1 MGFGS
6 ISPNMLMSFQYGL
19 NIIPSERDQ
28 LYYLNLESGNSGLSS
43 YRIPALFESI
53 YSTCLSPSLINFYT
67 NFQLSVFSLGSL
79 TGQP

>member
-28 LYYLNLESGNSGLSS
+28 FYYRELTGQQDQVS
-43 YRIPALFESI
+43 YSNVTAVFESI
-53 YSTCLSPSLINFYT
+53 YSTITGALGLTSNLSG
-67 NFQLSVFSLGSL
+67 LSSFASLGSVF
-79 TGQP
+79 GQT

>member
-28 LYYLNLESGNSGLSS
+28 FYYRELTAHQDQVSYSNVTAVFERVYSTIAGALGFTANLSGLS
-43 YRIPALFESI
+43 AFA
-53 YSTCLSPSLINFYT
+53 
-67 NFQLSVFSLGSL
+67 SLGSVF
-79 TGQP
+79 GQT